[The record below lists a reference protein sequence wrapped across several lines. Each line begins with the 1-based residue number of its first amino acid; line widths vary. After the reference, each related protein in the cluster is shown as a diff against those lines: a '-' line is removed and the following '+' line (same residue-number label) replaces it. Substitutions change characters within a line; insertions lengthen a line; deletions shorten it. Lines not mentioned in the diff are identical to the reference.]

1 MSLGDTFWQRWWSIL
16 CTGIAWRV
24 HSYCHRMFPQGNLSS
39 ERGKNIQTL
48 IMKLI
53 ITAVWNKW
61 ESSRSDK
68 SNLQRFVAIIRVKHW
83 WCWWGVGGG
92 KHVLQQLCKLLYCTC
107 WRRRSISRSWV
118 STLKADF
125 SALQWIQL
133 SLHHAEGLSL
143 WNARERL
150 NFAVNTWEVL
160 DNVTFLCMHKDK

>member
-83 WCWWGVGGG
+83 WCWWGGGANMSCSSSVNCCTVPAGGG
-92 KHVLQQLCKLLYCTC
+92 GVSLAAESPHWRLTSAPSSGSNYLYTTLRVCHC
-107 WRRRSISRSWV
+107 GMQEKGSI
-118 STLKADF
+118 
-125 SALQWIQL
+125 LQWI
-133 SLHHAEGLSL
+133 HG
-143 WNARERL
+143 
-150 NFAVNTWEVL
+150 
-160 DNVTFLCMHKDK
+160 KY